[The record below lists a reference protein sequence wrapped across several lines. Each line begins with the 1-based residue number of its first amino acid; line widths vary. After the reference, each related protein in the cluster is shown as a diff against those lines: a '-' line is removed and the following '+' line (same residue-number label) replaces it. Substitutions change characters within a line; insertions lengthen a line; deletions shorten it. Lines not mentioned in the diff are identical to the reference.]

1 MVASRVL
8 AKAEGSAA
16 KSQGRSLASVI
27 AASRR
32 ASGLQLSEGI
42 GKNIKAGAAGE
53 DLLAVAPPSSVP
65 ASMQVSGDFLS
76 SNSKRD
82 HPAGC
87 AETGRVRS
95 KDRKVKIAT
104 SKIRSVFCSNKTVQC
119 KVCVAEKLED
129 IAAVGA
135 LAAAEVA
142 TPEVPGPSAATPR
155 RPGKRPVPEALEV
168 NTSAGSRPRLE
179 SDAAESDR
187 ANTSAVL
194 HRLLKP
200 SKSSL
205 RPQGISAD
213 HSDSGRI
220 KFADQVS
227 SVIDVDNY
235 CKFQEDLWH
244 AGDFLTDCDIC
255 ESRIHFGQQGTSM
268 GAEGRSKFA
277 QGQVVC
283 NSCLAQRHFEDI
295 GAWFIVS
302 CASRAAGVSCDAA
315 AHVLPLVES
324 LLQLGPGCRPDK
336 LVGLLGGEVASEEA
350 RAEVLEKA
358 RRTIRTVLG
367 DGTLTRLELAAEEE
381 DEVSTVAPSD
391 GADDTD

>member
-82 HPAGC
+82 HPAGEILSASIEALLGC
-87 AETGRVRS
+87 MT
-95 KDRKVKIAT
+95 
-104 SKIRSVFCSNKTVQC
+104 VFCSNKTVQC